1 MMGFLKTIGYG
12 VLYTLLLPFILL
24 LLAVYAIYCLV
35 LALYEAIRT
44 LVIFFSG
51 GTPFGDLKEDVKA
64 KEILIAKQNSELN
77 PAPAPQS
84 QNIFIIQGANVSQG
98 SVDANGNV
106 ITNYTPNQNQI
117 PNNAIDSLLEN
128 KTQAIDYKDDSTG
141 GTNDD

>member
-24 LLAVYAIYCLV
+24 LLVLYAIYCLV

-77 PAPAPQS
+77 PTPAPQS

-106 ITNYTPNQNQI
+106 ITTYTPNQNQI

-141 GTNDD
+141 GTNND

>member
-1 MMGFLKTIGYG
+1 M
-12 VLYTLLLPFILL
+12 
-24 LLAVYAIYCLV
+24 
-35 LALYEAIRT
+35 IRT

-106 ITNYTPNQNQI
+106 ITNYIPNQNQI

-141 GTNDD
+141 GTNND